1 MNVHEGITD
10 HHWVSKIQGALKVQ
24 VMQEYLDIW
33 EKVEAFS
40 LQPGQKNNLFVA
52 GLQTVSIRRLLLTE
66 QSSLEQFTWQVQKN
80 FGKLKHLPNLSFLF
94 G

>member
-1 MNVHEGITD
+1 M
-10 HHWVSKIQGALKVQ
+10 VQ
-24 VMQEYLDIW
+24 VILEYLDTW

-40 LQPGQKNNLFVA
+40 LQPGRKTNLFGT
-52 GLQTVSIRRLLLTE
+52 GLQTFSIRHLLLTE

-80 FGKLKHLPNLSFLF
+80 FGKLERLPNLSFLF